1 MDPVLLRD
9 SAERNFDDLD
19 TDGDGFLTRDDY
31 VALAR
36 HRIHR
41 AGARPDTPEAK
52 KVVEAFVDAWDTH
65 VHALDAD
72 RDGRISREE
81 YVESF
86 QALVRT
92 GALDGVLNPM
102 SRATFDLADHDG
114 DGELTVEEFRTLWIR
129 EDGLSAAFDRA
140 DADGDGRIT
149 FEEYARLRRGLL
161 VGEL

>member
-72 RDGRISREE
+72 RDGRI
-81 YVESF
+81 
-86 QALVRT
+86 
-92 GALDGVLNPM
+92 
-102 SRATFDLADHDG
+102 
-114 DGELTVEEFRTLWIR
+114 
-129 EDGLSAAFDRA
+129 
-140 DADGDGRIT
+140 T

>member
-1 MDPVLLRD
+1 MDPVLLRG

-19 TDGDGFLTRDDY
+19 TDGDGFLTKDDY
-31 VALAR
+31 LALAR
-36 HRIHR
+36 HRIRR
-41 AGARPDTPEAK
+41 AGARPDSPEGE
-52 KVVEAFVDAWDTH
+52 KVVAAFLDTWDVH

-72 RDGRISREE
+72 HDGRISREE

-102 SRATFDLADHDG
+102 FRATFDLADHDG
-114 DGELTVEEFRTLWIR
+114 DGELTAAEFRTLWNR
-129 EDGLSAAFDRA
+129 DDGLSAAFQRA
-140 DADGDGRIT
+140 DADGDGRIS